1 MISTSYIRHAKDL
14 SAWHIMSKGL
24 IEKGNEAC
32 FVSPNDAESS
42 KDFEVLD
49 KVQIHRFNYFWPRSS
64 QKLAYYGGMP
74 TNLRKG
80 ILGKVQLPF
89 FMLAFLLKTLKV
101 SKECDLI
108 HAHFSIAGF
117 VAVLAGKLNKK
128 PVVVSVY
135 RLISGSKIENFFDKF
150 VLENADFVIF
160 GNQYTMNEAKK
171 VSSKIKSQK
180 LIYLGID
187 EKQWKPIKKNNA
199 IHNALEIP
207 KGKKIIFTIGRF
219 VEKKGYEY
227 LIKAF
232 AQVLKKEKNS
242 VLVLGGYGPLKEKYD
257 LIAEELGIKEKIYY
271 PGFVDKTF
279 EWIPD
284 CDVFA
289 VPSVTDSKGEIE
301 TFGIINLEAMA
312 CGKPLIATKS
322 GGIVEI
328 VDDRVDGLLCREK
341 DSNDLAKKILN
352 ALKDK
357 KLASRISRNARKKI
371 MQKFAY
377 SRTIENILEVYKKV
391 LKKS

>member
-14 SAWHIMSKGL
+14 SAWHIMSKSL
-24 IEKGNEAC
+24 IEKGNQVS

-42 KDFEVLD
+42 KDYETIDGV
-49 KVQIHRFNYFWPRSS
+49 KIHRFNYWFPRLF

-74 TNLRKG
+74 TNMRS
-80 ILGKVQLPF
+80 LGGKIQFPF
-89 FMLAFLLKTLKV
+89 FLLSFILKTLKV
-101 SKECDLI
+101 SKDCDLI

-150 VLENADFVIF
+150 VLENADFVVF

-180 LIYLGID
+180 LVYLGID
-187 EKQWKPIKKNNA
+187 EKKWKPIKKNNA
-199 IHNALEIP
+199 IHKALGLP
-207 KGKKIIFTIGRF
+207 KGKRIIFTVGRF

-232 AQVLKKEKNS
+232 AQVLKKEKNT

-257 LIAEELGIKEKIYY
+257 LIAEGLGIKEKIYY

-289 VPSVTDSKGEIE
+289 VPSVTDSNGEIE

-312 CGKPLIATKS
+312 CGRPLVATKS

-328 VDDRVDGLLCREK
+328 IDDGVDGLLCREK
-341 DSNDLAKKILN
+341 DSKDLAEKILN
-352 ALKDK
+352 VLKDK
-357 KLASRISRNARKKI
+357 KLASRLSRNARKKI
-371 MQKFAY
+371 LGKFAY
-377 SRTIENILEVYKKV
+377 SKTMENILSAYKTA
-391 LKKS
+391 LKGKT